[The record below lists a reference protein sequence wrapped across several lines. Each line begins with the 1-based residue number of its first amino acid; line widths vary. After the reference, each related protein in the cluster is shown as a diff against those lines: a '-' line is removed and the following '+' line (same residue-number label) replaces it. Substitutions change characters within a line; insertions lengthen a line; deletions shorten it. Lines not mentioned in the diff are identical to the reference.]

1 MMETIVAHAANKKRC
16 SREQADD
23 FDAYPAAPDGS
34 LLLNSDPTSLA
45 PPQRCRA
52 SAIGSQRRPSRGRAA
67 TSETLTERGPLP
79 RGRGA
84 GALRTLRVIRL
95 RRRDQQGSTH
105 TPTGRSASSTG
116 AFPLEVDRFL
126 RSCNLLAISALERQA
141 RRALDGYIS
150 SQDSEKDSTCGTQQA
165 SREDGR

>member
-52 SAIGSQRRPSRGRAA
+52 PAIGSQRRPSLGRAA
-67 TSETLTERGPLP
+67 TRETLTESGPLP

-84 GALRTLRVIRL
+84 GALRTLPAIRL
-95 RRRDQQGSTH
+95 QRRDQQGSTH
-105 TPTGRSASSTG
+105 IPTGRSASSTAG
-116 AFPLEVDRFL
+116 FPSKLITSCVRTTFL
-126 RSCNLLAISALERQA
+126 LFSALEKA
-141 RRALDGYIS
+141 S
-150 SQDSEKDSTCGTQQA
+150 SESPRWLHLKSAQ
-165 SREDGR
+165 